1 MKWHFHL
8 GIKHHKSATK
18 QFELEGTG
26 RYKKKHKEMR
36 IKKGSKKKK
45 KKGSS
50 SNCLLCKE
58 RQIKKASVLR
68 IFIEGSISMTTEYL
82 VILIAGETKHLK
94 SQEICSR
101 HTK

>member
-45 KKGSS
+45 K
-50 SNCLLCKE
+50 E
-58 RQIKKASVLR
+58 R
-68 IFIEGSISMTTEYL
+68 
-82 VILIAGETKHLK
+82 
-94 SQEICSR
+94 
-101 HTK
+101 

>member
-1 MKWHFHL
+1 MLQNNLNWKVL
-8 GIKHHKSATK
+8 
-18 QFELEGTG
+18 
-26 RYKKKHKEMR
+26 RYKKKHKERR
-36 IKKGSKKKK
+36 IKVAVVIAFSAKR
-45 KKGSS
+45 
-50 SNCLLCKE
+50 E
-58 RQIKKASVLR
+58 IKKASVLR

>member
-36 IKKGSKKKK
+36 I